1 MSILEI
7 KSSEWF
13 KKAFENLKDKP
24 DFINK
29 WLALQDYVNIF
40 IDATK
45 AAKASDR
52 ELKGLRQIL
61 EKK

>member
-1 MSILEI
+1 
-7 KSSEWF
+7 
-13 KKAFENLKDKP
+13 LKDKP

-52 ELKGLRQIL
+52 
-61 EKK
+61 